1 MLYKMASAAIYDI
14 GELPTLK
21 EQGEEPIFQ
30 NAFHATN
37 FPACLRTAMKKS
49 SKLAVHKKGRMLLVR
64 RRKDGKWTLPGGKR
78 KKFEAPQ
85 RSLLRELKEELP
97 YVEVKSVKRWG
108 KSIRIEGENGK
119 KKDHQIFTARKVR
132 GRLTI
137 GDREEIDRAGWFKP
151 AKVKLTGV
159 AKYARNRL
167 VS

>member
-1 MLYKMASAAIYDI
+1 
-14 GELPTLK
+14 
-21 EQGEEPIFQ
+21 
-30 NAFHATN
+30 
-37 FPACLRTAMKKS
+37 MKKS
-49 SKLAVHKKGRMLLVR
+49 SKLAVQKNGRMLLVR

-119 KKDHQIFTARKVR
+119 KKDHQIFTARKIR

-159 AKYARNRL
+159 NQKVVQRSRRSFSWPSAASSTSTRLNRL
-167 VS
+167 GHETFGTHVNKERRP